1 VDVFDISLS
10 LLVKVLPDML
20 ARGTGDALDQIVARR
35 NYGGIIRK
43 SRRKTVAVPDILAV
57 TPPPANLPTWRTPRY
72 AGKA

>member
-43 SRRKTVAVPDILAV
+43 SRRKTVGIPDVLMI
-57 TPPPANLPTWRTPRY
+57 TPPPKDLVTWRTPRY